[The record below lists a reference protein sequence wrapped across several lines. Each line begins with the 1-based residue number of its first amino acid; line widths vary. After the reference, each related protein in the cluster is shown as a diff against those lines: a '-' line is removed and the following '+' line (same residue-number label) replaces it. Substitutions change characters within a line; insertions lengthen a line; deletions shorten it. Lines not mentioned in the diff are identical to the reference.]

1 MIKCKGCGITLDND
15 KYKFCQ
21 RCFKI
26 KNYNNHEIESIII
39 DNDTLLKNINKKK
52 VFTLFLCDFLSINKK
67 NISLYNKIT
76 NEKIFIV
83 TKMDTIPKNINID
96 KLANNIVNIY
106 KINDMMYFSYKN
118 GFGKKEI
125 LNLIKDRKVL
135 ITGPTNSG
143 KSSLINYLFNTDI
156 TVSNYKNTTQDFINI
171 GNIIDAPGFNDDNLY
186 DNIKQNGYIK
196 PRTINIK
203 KGYELIIEDIIISFL
218 KDSKITLYIP
228 DNILVKT
235 KKSLLKPSKVLNIVD
250 KSDLVLN
257 NMGFIYFKEKSTISC
272 NINMEIRKSII

>member
-67 NISLYNKIT
+67 NVSLYNKIT

-118 GFGKKEI
+118 GFGKNEI

-228 DNILVKT
+228 DNILAKT
-235 KKSLLKPSKVLNIVD
+235 KKSLLKPSTALNIVD